1 MDQQTPPRTPVLE
14 GSTSDDEIKKH
25 QTDGITITGLGIIG
39 SGHVLAPSK
48 NLELSASIKAIVNSE
63 AAAMA
68 SAGQLVF
75 PKAVLYGRTINRVI
89 KLLQSANGLDKI
101 IRTIQYTSRLIA
113 HMMLLGN
120 LHTPTTSTAAAGIRR
135 QFGLTRR
142 LLRCFNNIGQI
153 NVTINLIR
161 EGRQRINNDFMGY
174 ILELIEGLGYT
185 GFGIADSL
193 GYLPEAGIMGIP
205 YKGVVDKLALHF
217 WLYAL
222 VASIVGGLVKV
233 MRLRR
238 RLGRYNSI
246 FPTVEQATI
255 ESTSHQVE
263 LINEKE
269 NEKVQ
274 ILQKMQELP
283 PTPPDSPIPATQVS
297 VNDAAL
303 SVVKGLEEQQFN
315 TGLNVIGNA
324 ADIIFPLA
332 ALKVKGFSAF
342 SDGVMGFAGCIS
354 SAVGM
359 RKAWKAT
366 A

>member
-1 MDQQTPPRTPVLE
+1 MDQQTPPRTPVL
-14 GSTSDDEIKKH
+14 GSSTPDSEIKKH
-25 QTDGITITGLGIIG
+25 QDTLVRNGLGITGCIPAT
-39 SGHVLAPSK
+39 STST
-48 NLELSASIKAIVNSE
+48 LELSTCIKTTVNSE

-68 SAGQLVF
+68 VAGQLIF
-75 PKAVLYGRTINRVI
+75 PKAVLYGRTVSRVI

-101 IRTIQYTSRLIA
+101 IRTIQYTSRLIS
-113 HMMLLGN
+113 HVMLLKD

-142 LLRCFNNIGQI
+142 LLRCFNNLGQI
-153 NVTINLIR
+153 NATINLIR
-161 EGRQRINNDFMGY
+161 ESRQRISNDFTGY
-174 ILELIEGLGYT
+174 ILDLIEGLGYT

-193 GYLPEAGIMGIP
+193 GYLPDAGIMGIP
-205 YKGVVDKLALHF
+205 YKAVVDKLAFHF

-222 VASIVGGLVKV
+222 VASIVGNVVKV
-233 MRLRR
+233 IRFRQ
-238 RLGRYNSI
+238 RLGKYRTI
-246 FPTVEQATI
+246 FPTVAQAAI

-263 LINEKE
+263 STKETSKE
-269 NEKVQ
+269 NSQ
-274 ILQKMQELP
+274 PLQVMQELP
-283 PTPPDSPIPATQVS
+283 PTPPDSPIPVTQVS

-303 SVVKGLEEQQFN
+303 SVVKSLEEQQFN
-315 TGLNVIGNA
+315 TGLNVVGGT

-332 ALKVKGFSAF
+332 ALKFSGFSSL

-359 RKAWKAT
+359 RKAWRAT

>member
-14 GSTSDDEIKKH
+14 SSTPDDGIKKH
-25 QTDGITITGLGIIG
+25 QDVLAVSGLGIT
-39 SGHVLAPSK
+39 GHVLAPT
-48 NLELSASIKAIVNSE
+48 NLELSTSIKSIVNSK

-68 SAGQLVF
+68 SAPGQLIF

-101 IRTIQYTSRLIA
+101 IRTIQYTSRLVA
-113 HMMLLGN
+113 HIMLLKN
-120 LHTPTTSTAAAGIRR
+120 LHTPPTSTAAASIRR

-153 NVTINLIR
+153 NVTINLVR

-185 GFGIADSL
+185 GFGIADSI

-205 YKGVVDKLALHF
+205 YKGVVDKLAFHF

-222 VASIVGGLVKV
+222 MASILGGLVKI
-233 MRLRR
+233 MRLRQ
-238 RLGRYNSI
+238 RLERYKSI
-246 FPTVEQATI
+246 FPATEQAAI
-255 ESTSHQVE
+255 ESTSSRVE
-263 LINEKE
+263 STKGNEKE
-269 NEKVQ
+269 KVQ
-274 ILQKMQELP
+274 TLQVMQELP

-303 SVVKGLEEQQFN
+303 SVVKGLQEQHLN

-324 ADIIFPLA
+324 SDIIFPLA
-332 ALKVKGFSAF
+332 ALKFSGFSAL

-366 A
+366 S

>member
-14 GSTSDDEIKKH
+14 SSTPDDEIKKH
-25 QTDGITITGLGIIG
+25 QDALPVNGLGIIG
-39 SGHVLAPSK
+39 HILAPSS
-48 NLELSASIKAIVNSE
+48 LELSTSIKAVVNSE
-63 AAAMA
+63 AAVMA
-68 SAGQLVF
+68 SAGQLLF

-101 IRTIQYTSRLIA
+101 IRTIQYTSRLVA
-113 HMMLLGN
+113 HIMLLKN

-142 LLRCFNNIGQI
+142 LLRCFNNIGQM

-161 EGRQRINNDFMGY
+161 EGRQRISNDFLGY

-205 YKGVVDKLALHF
+205 YKGIVDKLAFHF

-222 VASIVGGLVKV
+222 AASILGGLVKV
-233 MRLRR
+233 IGLRQRLEKYRT
-238 RLGRYNSI
+238 I
-246 FPTVEQATI
+246 FPTVSQAAI
-255 ESTSHQVE
+255 ESTSHQIE
-263 LINEKE
+263 PAKE
-269 NEKVQ
+269 NEKEKSQ
-274 ILQKMQELP
+274 ALQLMQDLP

-303 SVVKGLEEQQFN
+303 SVVKSLEEQRFII
-315 TGLNVIGNA
+315 GLNIVGNA

-332 ALKVKGFSAF
+332 ALKVNGFSALN
-342 SDGVMGFAGCIS
+342 DGIMGFAGCIS

>member
-14 GSTSDDEIKKH
+14 GSTPDDEIKKH
-25 QTDGITITGLGIIG
+25 QDGITVTGLGIIG
-39 SGHVLAPSK
+39 SGHSLAPSK
-48 NLELSASIKAIVNSE
+48 NLELSTSSSIKTIVNSE
-63 AAAMA
+63 VAAMA

-89 KLLQSANGLDKI
+89 KLLQSANGIDKI

-113 HMMLLGN
+113 HIMLLKN
-120 LHTPTTSTAAAGIRR
+120 LHTPNTSTAAAGIRR

-205 YKGVVDKLALHF
+205 YKGVVDKLAFHF

-238 RLGRYNSI
+238 RLGRYSSI
-246 FPTVEQATI
+246 FPIEQATI
-255 ESTSHQVE
+255 ESTSHLVE
-263 LINEKE
+263 STDGNE

-274 ILQKMQELP
+274 IPQTMQELP

-315 TGLNVIGNA
+315 TGLSVIGNA

-332 ALKVKGFSAF
+332 PLKVKGFSAL

>member
-14 GSTSDDEIKKH
+14 SSPPADEIKNH
-25 QTDGITITGLGIIG
+25 QDGFPVKGLGIT
-39 SGHVLAPSK
+39 GHASMPS
-48 NLELSASIKAIVNSE
+48 NLELSTSIKAIVEPE
-63 AAAMA
+63 AVAMTPPT
-68 SAGQLVF
+68 QLLF
-75 PKAVLYGRTINRVI
+75 PKAVLYGKTINRLI

-101 IRTIQYTSRLIA
+101 IRTIQYTSRLVA
-113 HMMLLGN
+113 HIMLLRN
-120 LHTPTTSTAAAGIRR
+120 LHTPTTSTAAASIRR

-142 LLRCFNNIGQI
+142 LLRCFNNLGQI
-153 NVTINLIR
+153 NATVNLIR
-161 EGRQRINNDFMGY
+161 GGRQRISNDFVGY

-205 YKGVVDKLALHF
+205 YKGVVDKLAFHF

-222 VASIVGGLVKV
+222 MASILGGLVKV
-233 MRLRR
+233 IRLRQ
-238 RLGRYNSI
+238 RLEKYRSI
-246 FPTVEQATI
+246 FPTMAQVAI
-255 ESTSHQVE
+255 ESKSHQTE
-263 LINEKE
+263 PTRETEKG
-269 NEKVQ
+269 KGQASQV
-274 ILQKMQELP
+274 MQELP
-283 PTPPDSPIPATQVS
+283 PTPPDSPIPTTQES

-303 SVVKGLEEQQFN
+303 SVVKSLEEQKFN
-315 TGLNVIGNA
+315 IGLNVVGNT

-332 ALKVKGFSAF
+332 ALKFNGFSSL